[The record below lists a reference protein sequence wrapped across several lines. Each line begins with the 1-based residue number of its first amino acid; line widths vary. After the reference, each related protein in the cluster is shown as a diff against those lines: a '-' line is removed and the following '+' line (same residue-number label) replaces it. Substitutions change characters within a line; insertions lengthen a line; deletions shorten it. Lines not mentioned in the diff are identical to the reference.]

1 MSDLLQRER
10 QGAVE
15 TLTFNRPE
23 VLNALN
29 ASLAEAITEALA
41 DAEID
46 ESVRCVVL
54 RGGGGHFMA
63 GGDLKSFGPMLE
75 APPAERQRNFEAF
88 VHQVHPMIRSIRRMP
103 KPVIASVEGAA
114 GGFGLSLLMA
124 CDLAIAADT
133 SIYTMAY
140 CQIGTSPDG
149 SSTFFLPRMVGLK
162 KAMELA
168 LLSERFGAEE
178 AARLGI
184 INRAVPADE
193 LAGETAAL
201 AARLAAGPTGA
212 YARTKNLLNQSV
224 GLDMERQ
231 LSMEAEAFAACAA
244 SDDFVEGVSAF
255 VAKRAP
261 VYKGK

>member
-1 MSDLLQRER
+1 MSDILQRER

-29 ASLAEAITEALA
+29 APLADAITEAVC
-41 DAEID
+41 DVETD
-46 ESVRCVVL
+46 ESVRCLVL

-63 GGDLKSFGPMLE
+63 GGDLKSFRPMLE
-75 APPAERQRNFEAF
+75 APASRRQRDFEAF
-88 VHQVHPMIRSIRRMP
+88 VHQIHPMIRTIRRMP

-149 SSTFFLPRMVGLK
+149 SSTWFLPRMVGLK

-168 LLSERFGAEE
+168 LLSERFDAAES
-178 AARLGI
+178 ARLGI
-184 INRAVPADE
+184 INRAVPADQ
-193 LAGETAAL
+193 LAAETAAL

-212 YARTKNLLNQSV
+212 YARTKSLLNRSV
-224 GLDMERQ
+224 GLDMESQ
-231 LSMEAEAFAACAA
+231 LTLEAEAFAACAA
-244 SDDFVEGVSAF
+244 SEDFVEGVGAF

-261 VYKGK
+261 EFKGK